1 MARCNSDK
9 FRNKSHL
16 NWSGFWFFS
25 PSVCLYFS
33 HLLSICIGK
42 KKKKEIFFPFN
53 KYLISNLPLKQY
65 SVRGARNLNKKMWIK
80 RQVTTE
86 LQKSLDETQDLVV
99 VKLKYEITWITFR
112 NITVLGTVVE
122 KQYAD

>member
-1 MARCNSDK
+1 
-9 FRNKSHL
+9 
-16 NWSGFWFFS
+16 
-25 PSVCLYFS
+25 
-33 HLLSICIGK
+33 
-42 KKKKEIFFPFN
+42 
-53 KYLISNLPLKQY
+53 
-65 SVRGARNLNKKMWIK
+65 MWIK